1 MDRST
6 IADILQEIIEA
17 GAAVVNA
24 QSLKDQARDVL
35 NKAVADIEKLKSKI
49 SGVQAELARDPDM
62 PGLEDDLW
70 IYTGLLQNAVP
81 TSQAAE
87 ATFRA
92 AQNTLQLAQNRYAQL
107 QAVIEK
113 MKSSGEWQRRGKADA
128 ARRTRQQQQR
138 MREEASQSHQLVD
151 TFCPQ
156 APVKATETI
165 QQWRQEVKGAFA
177 DYTTMQN
184 FPQPPVKACN
194 NISCQATRRSLQA
207 CSCNIRAAFMGT
219 VDLDLKR
226 ERLAWHPDRFSACP
240 EQFRVAFKHMA
251 MEIFVVVDALYNEQK

>member
-6 IADILQEIIEA
+6 IADILQEIIKA

-24 QSLKDQARDVL
+24 QT
-35 NKAVADIEKLKSKI
+35 DIEKLKSKI
-49 SGVQAELARDPDM
+49 TGIQAERARDPDM

-113 MKSSGEWQRRGKADA
+113 MKSPGEWQRRGKADA

-138 MREEASQSHQLVD
+138 MQEESNKSPQLFH

-156 APVKATETI
+156 APVEVTETI
-165 QQWRQEVKGAFA
+165 QQWRQEIKGAFA
-177 DYTTMQN
+177 DYTTMQT
-184 FPQPPVKACN
+184 FPQPPVQACN

-219 VDLDLKR
+219 PDLSLKK
-226 ERLAWHPDRFSACP
+226 ERLAWHPDHFSACS
-240 EQFRVAFKHMA
+240 EQYHVAFKQMA
-251 MEIFVVVDALYNEQK
+251 MEIFVVVDAMYNEQK